1 MELYQEKEWRDVSL
15 VKEVSKWVW
24 TMEGAVSGEG
34 VVKEVSDC
42 VWRELYQEKEWRD
55 VLLVKE
61 VSE

>member
-1 MELYQEKEWRDVSL
+1 MELYQEREWRDVSL
-15 VKEVSKWVW
+15 VKEVSKWG
-24 TMEGAVSGEG
+24 MDGAVSVAG